1 MGKSTINGSCSIA
14 MLNYQRVVVPLQP
27 NWDPTVL
34 RCDRASSR
42 LAELR
47 RALAEALEL
56 LALLRAGA
64 AQCLATCE
72 RKEPPSGS
80 TIGNS
85 LTNKNVGMTV
95 EMKIA
100 RDIQIWWTMVIF
112 PFSHAISF
120 VFVFLHPAFS
130 QPFGGDPK
138 SPSPASSSGAFSAAW
153 CSISSYGDWLIE
165 VASGCKGVWWSL

>member
-1 MGKSTINGSCSIA
+1 MFNSYVKLPEGSRSPPTK
-14 MLNYQRVVVPLQP
+14 LGSHG
-27 NWDPTVL
+27 PTVRPRL
-34 RCDRASSR
+34 VAPRWAPPSSCR
-42 LAELR
+42 GS
-47 RALAEALEL
+47 
-56 LALLRAGA
+56 GA
-64 AQCLATCE
+64 AGFAPRWRCAVPRNVWAKGT
-72 RKEPPSGS
+72 PFWS